1 MDARSLMNSQM
12 VLFAIAFLVSVTLM
26 FVLRPIALR
35 VGLVDSPGGR
45 KTHKGEIPVIG
56 GLAMFSG
63 LFVAAMAGV
72 IQTSLAAPLLAASSL
87 MVVVGLL
94 DDVFDLPPNVRL
106 LAHIAA
112 ATTLV
117 LATGYTVTGLGD
129 LLGIGEI
136 KLGFLAWPFTVV
148 ATIALINAFNMLD
161 GMDGLAGGVGLVGL
175 AGLGVA
181 FAEAGQLPA
190 AAIAAAMLGA
200 VLAFLV
206 FNVPAGFNR
215 GVLAFMGDSG
225 STLLGFLL
233 AGLGLAAVQPHRQAL
248 EPVLLLWLLP
258 IPIFELFVSTFRRLV
273 RGRSPLKADR
283 GHFHHSLLAAGF
295 SVRAIFLTYMLVSIA
310 CAATGLL
317 ASARGVGNSTLF
329 LGFLGAALVWTL
341 LMQNAGR
348 LAALLPRHLRRERTP
363 AGLVE
368 APAIKRSG
376 DAG

>member
-1 MDARSLMNSQM
+1 M

-35 VGLVDSPGGR
+35 LGLVDAPGGR
-45 KTHKGEIPVIG
+45 KTHNGEIPVIG

-72 IQTSLAAPLLAASSL
+72 IQTNLAAPLLAASSL

-117 LATGYTVTGLGD
+117 LATGYTVTNLGD
-129 LLGIGEI
+129 LFGIGDI
-136 KLGFLAWPFTVV
+136 RLGLLGWPFTVV
-148 ATIALINAFNMLD
+148 AAIALINAFNMLD

-175 AGLGVA
+175 AGLAVA
-181 FAEAGQLPA
+181 FAQAGHLPA
-190 AAIAAAMLGA
+190 AAISAAMLGA

-215 GVLAFMGDSG
+215 SVLAFMGDSG

-233 AGLGLAAVQPHRQAL
+233 AGLGLAAVQSNRQAL

-258 IPIFELFVSTFRRLV
+258 IPIFELFMSTFRRIF
-273 RGRSPLKADR
+273 RGRSPLQADR
-283 GHFHHSLLAAGF
+283 GHFHHDLLAAGF
-295 SVRAIFLTYMLVSIA
+295 SVRAIFLTYLGFSIS
-310 CAATGLL
+310 CAAAGL
-317 ASARGVGNSTLF
+317 AAAAHGARDSTLF
-329 LGFLGAALVWTL
+329 LGFLGAATVWAL
-341 LMQNAGR
+341 LMHNAR
-348 LAALLPRHLRRERTP
+348 MLASLLPLPLRRQRIP
-363 AGLVE
+363 SVVKA
-368 APAIKRSG
+368 AN
-376 DAG
+376 DAE

>member
-1 MDARSLMNSQM
+1 MDARTLMTSQV
-12 VLFAIAFLVSVTLM
+12 VLFSIGFLVSVTLM

-45 KTHKGEIPVIG
+45 KTHSGEIPVIG

-72 IQTSLAAPLLAASSL
+72 IQTALAAPLLAASGL

-129 LLGIGEI
+129 LFGLGDIR
-136 KLGFLAWPFTVV
+136 LGPFAWPFTVV
-148 ATIALINAFNMLD
+148 SAIALINAFNMLD
-161 GMDGLAGGVGLVGL
+161 GMDGLAGGVGLVAL
-175 AGLGVA
+175 AGLATA
-181 FAEAGQLPA
+181 FAQAGQLPA

-206 FNVPAGFNR
+206 FNVPARFNR
-215 GVLAFMGDSG
+215 SVLAFMGDSG

-233 AGLGLAAVQPHRQAL
+233 AGLGLAAVQPERQAL
-248 EPVLLLWLLP
+248 DPVLLLWLMP
-258 IPIFELFVSTFRRLV
+258 IPIFELFVSTFRRLF
-273 RGRSPLKADR
+273 RGRSPLRADR
-283 GHFHHSLLAAGF
+283 GHFHHALLAAGF
-295 SVRAIFLTYMLVSIA
+295 SVRAIFLTYVVVSVA
-310 CAATGLL
+310 CAAVGLL
-317 ASARGVGNSTLF
+317 GAARGARDSTLF
-329 LGFLGAALVWTL
+329 LGFAGAAIAWTL
-341 LMQNAGR
+341 LLQNARR
-348 LAALLPRHLRRERTP
+348 LASVLPRQLRRERATAVQP
-363 AGLVE
+363 PVAG
-368 APAIKRSG
+368 ASN